1 MTCSDCCSPTSPAP
15 VRRLR
20 YTLVADG
27 ASDRAL
33 IPILTWLMRRHC
45 GSLPI
50 QAEYADLR
58 HLRNPP
64 QGLAER
70 IKLSVELYPC
80 DLLFVHRDAENATI
94 ERRQSEITTA
104 LGTTPLPAICVV
116 PVRMQEAWLLID
128 EAALRHAAGNPN
140 GREPLSLPD
149 VQRLE
154 HLPNPK
160 GLLHDLLRQASG
172 LHGRRLRR
180 LNHRLHGYDVADRIR
195 DFSPLFRLP
204 AFRRLVAEVEYFV
217 AGNSWK

>member
-1 MTCSDCCSPTSPAP
+1 M
-15 VRRLR
+15 
-20 YTLVADG
+20 ADG

-33 IPILTWLMRRHC
+33 VPILTWLMRRYC

-58 HLRNPP
+58 FLRSPP
-64 QGLAER
+64 RGLAKR

-80 DLLFVHRDAENATI
+80 DLLFVHRDAERATI
-94 ERRQSEITTA
+94 EDRRSEITAA
-104 LGTTPLPAICVV
+104 LEDIRITLPAVCVV